1 MVLLS
6 LYPLVNYSVVT
17 VNTKYFSA
25 DYLNMMSCFLILD
38 SNIESVNEQE
48 KGKAKEGNGRVVQH

>member
-1 MVLLS
+1 MILLS

-25 DYLNMMSCFLILD
+25 DYLNMSCFLILD
-38 SNIESVNEQE
+38 SNVESVNEQE
-48 KGKAKEGNGRVVQH
+48 KGKAKEGNGRVVRH